1 MKVNRMKLLT
11 RRKVLLS
18 GTIIGGF
25 GLLAGFI
32 YLGLKWTAISVVVT
46 NIGESPIREIT
57 VIQKVDGREYSLGNL
72 GNIESGVT
80 RTVWVRPR
88 ATGSIDL
95 QFINSQRQK
104 VNLTVDGYVEPG
116 YAGTISVD
124 LIDGRLARCVNQIRV
139 SFY

>member
-46 NIGESPIREIT
+46 NIGESPIRAIT
-57 VIQKVDGREYSLGNL
+57 VIQKVDGRSILWETLAISSRESREPSGFDQGLLGVLTCN
-72 GNIESGVT
+72 S
-80 RTVWVRPR
+80 
-88 ATGSIDL
+88 SIL
-95 QFINSQRQK
+95 K
-104 VNLTVDGYVEPG
+104 
-116 YAGTISVD
+116 
-124 LIDGRLARCVNQIRV
+124 GRR
-139 SFY
+139 